1 MLKRIRRLISNAH
14 TTLKRE
20 CGFTTVQLIITIA
33 IIGIASTF
41 AVVAIGHSRSAMR
54 LSASERELASYLEQ
68 ARTDSIRRHA
78 SAPASGETDLRAKV
92 SVPANG
98 ATTYTVT
105 MDFDK
110 DGVLDSP
117 RTISLQSGVTFN
129 GVANTVAFDWRGR
142 TAGEISIGLI
152 NERGSTS
159 NINITGSGDI
169 TLNTDVFQDEDI
181 PAVVLNKGDVS
192 GDVIV
197 DASPYTGTSNSSTG
211 TTNTSTGTTNTSTGS
226 TNTSTGSTNTST
238 GSTNTSTGS
247 TNTSTGST
255 NTSTGSTNTSTG
267 STNTSTG
274 STNTSTGST
283 NTSTGS
289 TNTSTGS
296 TTTAQPCSM
305 TVSASAVDLDE
316 NGGTTINITLSNV
329 TTSTVI
335 TASPSNSGQIQVSP
349 STRTL
354 TSSGTTS
361 FAITVKKNSGSV
373 SYTTSPT
380 CGSGT
385 TSLNVKEKK

>member
-1 MLKRIRRLISNAH
+1 MLKRMRRTLSKAH
-14 TTLKRE
+14 ATWKRE
-20 CGFTTVQLIITIA
+20 CGFTTVQIIITLA

-54 LSASERELASYLEQ
+54 LSASERELAAYLEQ

-78 SAPASGETDLRAKV
+78 SGPVNAGDPDLRAQV
-92 SVPANG
+92 SVSASG
-98 ATTYTVT
+98 GTTYTVT

-117 RTISLQSGVTFN
+117 RTISLQSGVTFS

-142 TAGEISIGLI
+142 TPGEISIGLI

-169 TLNTDVFQDEDI
+169 TLNTDVFQDDDI
-181 PAVVLNKGDVS
+181 PAVVLNNDDVS
-192 GDVIV
+192 GDVII
-197 DASPYTGTSNSSTG
+197 DSGIYTGTSNSSTG

-289 TNTSTGS
+289 T
-296 TTTAQPCSM
+296 TTAQPCTMS
-305 TVSASAVDLDE
+305 VSSTSVNLSE
-316 NGGTTINITLSNV
+316 NGGTTIYITLNNL
-329 TTSTVI
+329 TASTVI
-335 TASPSNSGQIQVSP
+335 TATPGNSGQIQVSP
-349 STRTL
+349 TTRTL
-354 TSSGTTS
+354 TSSGTVS
-361 FAITVKKNSGSV
+361 FNITVKKNDGSV
-373 SYTTSPT
+373 SFSTSPG
-380 CGSGT
+380 CGSGA
-385 TSLNVKEKK
+385 TSLNVN

>member
-1 MLKRIRRLISNAH
+1 MLKGMRRELSQAH
-14 TTLKRE
+14 ATWKRD
-20 CGFTTVQLIITIA
+20 CGFTTVQIIITLA

-54 LSASERELASYLEQ
+54 LSASERELASYLEA

-78 SAPASGETDLRAKV
+78 SAPASAGDPDLRAKV
-92 SVPANG
+92 TVSASG
-98 ATTYTVT
+98 GTTYTVT

-110 DGVLDSP
+110 DGLLDSP
-117 RTISLQSGVTFN
+117 RTISLQSGVTFS

-142 TAGEISIGLI
+142 TFGEISIGLI

-169 TLNTDVFQDEDI
+169 TLNTDVFQDNDI
-181 PAVVLNKGDVS
+181 PTVVLNNGDVS

-197 DASPYTGTSNSSTG
+197 DSDIYTGTSN
-211 TTNTSTGTTNTSTGS
+211 TSGGTTNTSTGS

-296 TTTAQPCSM
+296 TNTAQPCTLAISS
-305 TVSASAVDLDE
+305 TSVNLAE

-329 TTSTVI
+329 TASTVI

-349 STRTL
+349 MTRTL
-354 TSSGTTS
+354 TSSGTAS
-361 FAITVKKNSGSV
+361 FSITVKKQDGSV
-373 SYTTSPT
+373 SFTTSPT
-380 CGSGT
+380 CGSAT
-385 TSLNVKEKK
+385 TSLIVD